1 MNENFG
7 PDPKKMTLPAPTP
20 GDLFLLFHHL
30 PFDFSENLPLQ
41 LGPSV
46 CLDETPQTILDSADK
61 GLADYLLPGY
71 SLPGE
76 GLNNCCLR
84 CFSRSTNLEQL
95 HPKDLLFLSVL
106 ALRLHAPINMR
117 IGGMFRLG
125 ENGDCI
131 LDPTPLELSSPWSR
145 QGLESYLPLDINKS
159 CEIAKRLVGL
169 EQGDYIKLKTALIFF
184 GQVTLGISNSFQ
196 LSYLGLFAALEA
208 LFVPGNKKSATLS
221 RRISNFLSN
230 FPFPEPIEPWI
241 KNEYIKGRD
250 KIAHG
255 GLRNATFGARLNP
268 ESYKSFGRL
277 HEITRISLLG
287 FLSLEDELLRQLSQS
302 SGPSLQRT
310 LDQIKSLSQKH
321 LGENQKMWI
330 D

>member
-1 MNENFG
+1 MRILAL
-7 PDPKKMTLPAPTP
+7 DPKKTTLPDPTP

-41 LGPSV
+41 LGQDV

-84 CFSRSTNLEQL
+84 CFSRSTNPENL

-106 ALRLHAPINMR
+106 ALRLYTPINMR

-125 ENGDCI
+125 ENADRI
-131 LDPTPLELSSPWSR
+131 LDPTLFELSSPWSR
-145 QGLESYLPLDINKS
+145 QDSGSYIPLDINKS
-159 CEIAKRLVGL
+159 CEIAERLVGL
-169 EQGDYIKLKTALIFF
+169 EQGGFTRLETALIFF
-184 GQVTLGISNSFQ
+184 SQVTLGISNSFQ

-208 LFVPGNKKSATLS
+208 LFVPNDNKSAILS
-221 RRISNFLSN
+221 RRISNFLSH
-230 FPFPEPIEPWI
+230 FPFPEPMEGWI
-241 KNEYIKGRD
+241 KNEYIHGRH
-250 KIAHG
+250 KKAHG
-255 GLRNATFGARLNP
+255 LHDATFATTLKP
-268 ESYKSFGRL
+268 EKYKAFGRL

-287 FLSLEDELLRQLSQS
+287 FLSFEDEILRQLSQR
-302 SGPSLQRT
+302 SGRSLQCA
-310 LDQIKSLSQKH
+310 LDQVDSSSKRHFWK
-321 LGENQKMWI
+321 NQKMWVN
-330 D
+330 